1 MTSVK
6 LIRFQTLSKHWRCLI
21 RSRGFGKRYASH
33 QKTTKDPKLLLVCQ
47 VVNPRAQISSLRL
60 ATLALKTSTKPTSPE
75 DRLFVEFEKSKGFL
89 EISESC
95 DGLVCIYALTKAVEV
110 INPVTANFEALPL
123 AEIQRLCTD
132 HPDIKADHPDLEA
145 ELVQGQDPVLVPA
158 PVVSFTRFGFGKD
171 SVTGRYKLVWLYN
184 RYPATTNKEV
194 GCEVLDLED
203 KKWRFVS
210 TRPLLDH
217 HHHHVLYNQR
227 PAFANGSFYWLT
239 GDEQGGPSTQTKLI
253 VFDIHT
259 EMFQVTETPPFI
271 TRDASGDKIGLC
283 NLDGRLCISEL
294 KRDCKQDFWWRVKED
309 NSNTWT
315 WEKIFSVDLRSTS
328 TWFNGITSQPLTPL
342 AISRDKNK
350 VILSLTYLANLVA
363 FDRDPGSTTVYQ
375 LYHSGF
381 YGLSV
386 PYFPNLSLSFDT

>member
-1 MTSVK
+1 RESVK
-6 LIRFQTLSKHWRCLI
+6 IEINNDVVEEILVRLPVIRLIRFQTLSKHWRCLI

-47 VVNPRAQISSLRL
+47 
-60 ATLALKTSTKPTSPE
+60 PTSPE

-294 KRDCKQDFWWRVKED
+294 KRDCKQDFWWR
-309 NSNTWT
+309 
-315 WEKIFSVDLRSTS
+315 
-328 TWFNGITSQPLTPL
+328 
-342 AISRDKNK
+342 
-350 VILSLTYLANLVA
+350 
-363 FDRDPGSTTVYQ
+363 
-375 LYHSGF
+375 
-381 YGLSV
+381 
-386 PYFPNLSLSFDT
+386 